1 MSAEVFNLNAKIT
14 ADVSGFQKGVQD
26 AQRSMNTL
34 SNELG
39 STLKYTE
46 SAINA
51 LRPYTEFE
59 KKLLDQKIE
68 SVQKS
73 NELNLQNLANS
84 KATIDEIYEVEK
96 EGIVKLTNLK
106 LEQLEAEHYNAVEK
120 AKINNESEAE
130 INRIH
135 EYYNNERVKIVNEAN
150 RQIEESTN
158 KSSNKIKDGLK
169 NWGVNL
175 DQFYSQGSSTFN
187 KFGINVDKFA
197 SHFGMSGKMMS
208 GIVACTTA
216 LVKLGQE
223 MDEARKQIALGTGA
237 IGDALDDLERSS
249 KKALVLGVG
258 ANVEQTG
265 KLVADL
271 NTRFGITGDTLE
283 QTTVQFGKFAKVAG
297 IDVSNAVN
305 KMADVMAR
313 WNIPLEQSDE
323 LMNQL
328 TSASQMSGAS
338 VDELISSVTTGQTY
352 FKQFGYSLSDSVALL
367 SNFRKNGIQT
377 SSVLMGMRT
386 ALAKFSKEGKDAKQ
400 GMEEVSKA
408 IQNASSETEAMAL
421 AVETFGTRSG
431 PEMFQAI
438 KNGCLDIEEFKN
450 AMVDANS
457 ALEDTYDASRTSK
470 DAMND
475 LMNSLKGTFGGFG
488 QAFSALWKGLLD
500 TVTEFVRFFEP
511 LITPIAEVVK
521 FVFQKIAD
529 LITWIVREVR
539 KGVQENESC
548 WKWIVKTINDAGKLI
563 KGVLD
568 DLFSVIKDT
577 FGLIISIINGD
588 WEKAWI
594 HAQLIVLKF
603 SRICSKI
610 CDAVANVFVDM
621 INGVGNKIMEFFPM
635 MIQKITSL
643 YESLGGKSGLMGL
656 ANEWSGGAFEWFL
669 QQKKELEGLGYTG
682 DRLIEEWTGQIKK
695 ATENLWKPLDHVSLA
710 DVKIGGTGMTTNEYI
725 ADLEKQLDDLEKKS
739 GKVDL
744 GGDPT
749 ATMGTYSLGASETG
763 EGDDEKKAKES
774 QVWIQKRL
782 QQQLDAI
789 TQEKE
794 ARLNA
799 LREEGATQ
807 EQLDAIN
814 AVFAERQIAKYN
826 ELQAIKKA
834 NDEESIKDVANIEE
848 EKLNLEQW
856 YADEAEKYRVEV
868 STNTV
873 KAIEK
878 VETQSTEWKMKLLEQ
893 EIDALEEERA
903 LTVETMK
910 AEGKTAQEINEA
922 QLEYLNQ
929 QIDKTYEL
937 MELKKKASLESAK
950 NAEEQAEIEQYYS
963 NETASETSKVWNK
976 LIAKADE
983 KAKASG
989 NKFVQVM
996 AKIGSTIK
1004 KVVDTTVKVIKKGFD
1019 MAWKII
1025 QFNPDEFLDSLLKIA
1040 DTIETF
1046 FIETVPRLPGI
1057 VDSVGNC
1064 IEVIADTIT
1073 KPEVIDTLMQAIEDV
1088 VIKAV
1093 DWMTK
1098 NVKRILGSLG
1108 KLVGAIIGAL
1118 GKVISEIDW
1127 FQLLGEVLGGLWD
1140 AIASIG
1146 QGLWDGIVSVFSK
1159 IGEWISNWWNNLWKT
1174 VGNWWNNMW
1183 KGVGNW
1189 FKGIFG
1195 FATGTN
1201 NAPSGLALVGERGPE
1216 LIDLH
1221 GGERIYNT
1229 DSTRDIL
1236 SGGSS
1241 GSSNVWNVTFN
1252 NTVDTTAYTMMRQL
1266 KGYQRQMAVNGI
1278 I

>member
-1 MSAEVFNLNAKIT
+1 MATEVFNLNANIT
-14 ADVSGFQKGVQD
+14 ADTSGFTAG
-26 AQRSMNTL
+26 L
-34 SNELG
+34 
-39 STLKYTE
+39 
-46 SAINA
+46 
-51 LRPYTEFE
+51 
-59 KKLLDQKIE
+59 
-68 SVQKS
+68 
-73 NELNLQNLANS
+73 S
-84 KATIDEIYEVEK
+84 KA
-96 EGIVKLTNLK
+96 
-106 LEQLEAEHYNAVEK
+106 EA
-120 AKINNESEAE
+120 
-130 INRIH
+130 
-135 EYYNNERVKIVNEAN
+135 
-150 RQIEESTN
+150 
-158 KSSNKIKDGLK
+158 GLK
-169 NWGVNL
+169 NWGL
-175 DQFYSQGSSTFN
+175 DLN
-187 KFGINVDKFA
+187 KFYDKGSGIFKNFGIDIDKFA

-237 IGDALDDLERSS
+237 IGDALDDLEQSS

-297 IDVSNAVN
+297 IDVSGAVN

-408 IQNASSETEAMAL
+408 IQNASSDTEAMAI

-450 AMVDANS
+450 AMMEANS

-475 LMNSLKGTFGGFG
+475 LVNSLKGTFGGFG

-511 LITPIAEVVK
+511 LITPVAEVFK
-521 FVFQKIAD
+521 YVFQKIGD
-529 LITWIVREVR
+529 LMSWFVRELR
-539 KGVQENESC
+539 RFVQQHSTTWNTVISVLNTV
-548 WKWIVKTINDAGKLI
+548 KNAFKKIFDGLVGIVKDA
-563 KGVLD
+563 
-568 DLFSVIKDT
+568 
-577 FGLIISIINGD
+577 FGLIFAILGGR
-588 WEKAWI
+588 WEEAWI
-594 HAQLIVLKF
+594 HAQLVVL
-603 SRICSKI
+603 RIGKAI
-610 CDAVANVFVDM
+610 QDAMSGIANVFQKLFEKISGWYTDMVGGFVKSALNSPLKGMILSSVGITDEMIEKAGGVDEFVKL
-621 INGVGNKIMEFFPM
+621 GVKGAKFV
-635 MIQKITSL
+635 
-643 YESLGGKSGLMGL
+643 
-656 ANEWSGGAFEWFL
+656 ANEVDLA
-669 QQKKELEGLGYTG
+669 KEAMTKDGQSME
-682 DRLIEEWTGQIKK
+682 DLIAG
-695 ATENLWKPLDHVSLA
+695 
-710 DVKIGGTGMTTNEYI
+710 
-725 ADLEKQLDDLEKKS
+725 LEKKLENLKGDYDDLS
-739 GKVDL
+739 DL
-744 GGDPT
+744 GSIGNYAGWGGTLPGTGADDGGDGGDGGDEASKRST
-749 ATMGTYSLGASETG
+749 AW
-763 EGDDEKKAKES
+763 
-774 QVWIQKRL
+774 QQKRL

-789 TQEKE
+789 EKE
-794 ARLNA
+794 KREKLNA
-799 LREEGATQ
+799 LAEEGMAQ
-807 EQLDAIN
+807 ADLDKVN
-814 AVFAERQIAKYN
+814 EVFAKRQIEVFKQLQ
-826 ELQAIKKA
+826 ELKKDA
-834 NDEESIKDVANIEE
+834 DLKSVESYSNAEE
-848 EKLNLEQW
+848 EKLKLNEY
-856 YADEAEKYRVEV
+856 YADEEQKYILEV

-873 KAIEK
+873 KEKIK
-878 VETQSTEWKMKLLEQ
+878 VETQSTEWKMKLLQQ
-893 EIDALEEERA
+893 EIDALEEERV

-950 NAEEQAEIEQYYS
+950 NAEEQAEIERYYS

-976 LIAKADE
+976 LITKTDE

-989 NKFVQVM
+989 NKFVQIM

-1004 KVVDTTVKVIKKGFD
+1004 KVVDTAVKVIKKGFD

-1025 QFNPDEFLDSLLKIA
+1025 QFNPDEFLDDLLKVA

-1108 KLVGAIIGAL
+1108 KLVGAIVKAL

-1127 FQLLGEVLGGLWD
+1127 FQLFGEVLGGLWD

-1221 GGERIYNT
+1221 GGERIYNAE
-1229 DSTRDIL
+1229 STRDIL

>member
-1 MSAEVFNLNAKIT
+1 MATEVFNLNANIT
-14 ADVSGFQKGVQD
+14 ADTSGFTAG
-26 AQRSMNTL
+26 L
-34 SNELG
+34 
-39 STLKYTE
+39 
-46 SAINA
+46 
-51 LRPYTEFE
+51 
-59 KKLLDQKIE
+59 
-68 SVQKS
+68 
-73 NELNLQNLANS
+73 S
-84 KATIDEIYEVEK
+84 KA
-96 EGIVKLTNLK
+96 
-106 LEQLEAEHYNAVEK
+106 EA
-120 AKINNESEAE
+120 
-130 INRIH
+130 
-135 EYYNNERVKIVNEAN
+135 
-150 RQIEESTN
+150 
-158 KSSNKIKDGLK
+158 GLK
-169 NWGVNL
+169 NWGL
-175 DQFYSQGSSTFN
+175 DLN
-187 KFGINVDKFA
+187 KFYDKGSGIFKNFGIDIDKFA

-408 IQNASSETEAMAL
+408 IQNASSDTEAMAI
-421 AVETFGTRSG
+421 ACETFGTRSG

-594 HAQLIVLKF
+594 HAQLIFLKF
-603 SRICSKI
+603 SRAVSKI
-610 CDAVANVFVDM
+610 CDGIANIFVDL
-621 INGVGNKIMEFFPM
+621 INNITSHVNDIMPKL
-635 MIQKITSL
+635 MIQMTDMF
-643 YESLGGKSGLMGL
+643 EQLGGKHGLMGFV
-656 ANEWSGGAFEWFL
+656 NDQMGGALEKLSEQKQIL
-669 QQKKELEGLGYTG
+669 QSKGYTG
-682 DRLIEEWTGQIKK
+682 DYLYRARLEVNKL
-695 ATENLWKPLDHVSLA
+695 AFSNLFKPLDHIELA
-710 DVKIGGTGMTTNEYI
+710 EIKIAGTGMSMNDYI
-725 ADLEKQLDDLEKKS
+725 AGLEKQLDDLEKKS

-893 EIDALEEERA
+893 EIDAIEEERA

-976 LIAKADE
+976 LITKADG

-1004 KVVDTTVKVIKKGFD
+1004 KVVDTAVKAIKKGFD

-1025 QFNPDEFLDSLLKIA
+1025 QFNPDEFLDDLLKVA

-1159 IGEWISNWWNNLWKT
+1159 IGEWISNWWNNMWKGI
-1174 VGNWWNNMW
+1174 GNWWNNMW

-1189 FKGIFG
+1189 FKGLFG

-1221 GGERIYNT
+1221 GGERIYNAET
-1229 DSTRDIL
+1229 TRDIM

>member
-1 MSAEVFNLNAKIT
+1 MSAEVFNLNARIT
-14 ADVSGFQKGVQD
+14 ADVSGFQRGVQD

-34 SNELG
+34 SEELG

-96 EGIVKLTNLK
+96 EGIVKLSNLK

-175 DQFYSQGSSTFN
+175 DQFYSQGSSLFN

-297 IDVSNAVN
+297 IDVSGAVN

-408 IQNASSETEAMAL
+408 IQNASSDTEAMAI
-421 AVETFGTRSG
+421 ACETFGTRSG

-450 AMVDANS
+450 AMVEANS

-521 FVFQKIAD
+521 FVFQKIAA

-548 WKWIVKTINDAGKLI
+548 WKWMVKTFNDAGKLI

-588 WEKAWI
+588 WDKAWI
-594 HAQLIVLKF
+594 QAQLIVLKF
-603 SRICSKI
+603 SRAVSKI
-610 CDAVANVFVDM
+610 CDGIANIFVDL
-621 INGVGNKIMEFFPM
+621 INGVGDLINKGWVEWIKF
-635 MIQKITSL
+635 TTDL
-643 YESLGGKSGLMGL
+643 YE
-656 ANEWSGGAFEWFL
+656 NSGGFIDITGAGKQFSAW
-669 QQKKELEGLGYTG
+669 KKEFNEIYKDTKEA
-682 DRLIEEWTGQIKK
+682 DKAFSDYIKGFMKGSGMAFK
-695 ATENLWKPLDHVSLA
+695 ALDHITLA
-710 DVKIGGTGMTTNEYI
+710 DIKVGGVSMNDYI

-749 ATMGTYSLGASETG
+749 ATMGTYALGASETG
-763 EGDDEKKAKES
+763 GGDDEKKAKES

-878 VETQSTEWKMKLLEQ
+878 VETQSTEWKMKLLQQ

-976 LIAKADE
+976 LITKADE

-989 NKFVQVM
+989 NKFVQIM

-1004 KVVDTTVKVIKKGFD
+1004 KVVDTAVKVIKKGFD

-1025 QFNPDEFLDSLLKIA
+1025 QFNPDEFLDDLLKVA

-1108 KLVGAIIGAL
+1108 KLVGAIIRAL

>member
-1 MSAEVFNLNAKIT
+1 M
-14 ADVSGFQKGVQD
+14 
-26 AQRSMNTL
+26 
-34 SNELG
+34 
-39 STLKYTE
+39 
-46 SAINA
+46 
-51 LRPYTEFE
+51 
-59 KKLLDQKIE
+59 
-68 SVQKS
+68 
-73 NELNLQNLANS
+73 
-84 KATIDEIYEVEK
+84 
-96 EGIVKLTNLK
+96 
-106 LEQLEAEHYNAVEK
+106 
-120 AKINNESEAE
+120 
-130 INRIH
+130 
-135 EYYNNERVKIVNEAN
+135 
-150 RQIEESTN
+150 
-158 KSSNKIKDGLK
+158 
-169 NWGVNL
+169 
-175 DQFYSQGSSTFN
+175 
-187 KFGINVDKFA
+187 
-197 SHFGMSGKMMS
+197 
-208 GIVACTTA
+208 
-216 LVKLGQE
+216 
-223 MDEARKQIALGTGA
+223 
-237 IGDALDDLERSS
+237 
-249 KKALVLGVG
+249 
-258 ANVEQTG
+258 
-265 KLVADL
+265 
-271 NTRFGITGDTLE
+271 
-283 QTTVQFGKFAKVAG
+283 
-297 IDVSNAVN
+297 
-305 KMADVMAR
+305 
-313 WNIPLEQSDE
+313 
-323 LMNQL
+323 
-328 TSASQMSGAS
+328 
-338 VDELISSVTTGQTY
+338 
-352 FKQFGYSLSDSVALL
+352 
-367 SNFRKNGIQT
+367 
-377 SSVLMGMRT
+377 
-386 ALAKFSKEGKDAKQ
+386 
-400 GMEEVSKA
+400 
-408 IQNASSETEAMAL
+408 
-421 AVETFGTRSG
+421 
-431 PEMFQAI
+431 
-438 KNGCLDIEEFKN
+438 
-450 AMVDANS
+450 
-457 ALEDTYDASRTSK
+457 DTYDASRTSK

-548 WKWIVKTINDAGKLI
+548 WKWIVKTFNDAGKLI

-588 WEKAWI
+588 WDKAWI
-594 HAQLIVLKF
+594 HAQLIVLNF
-603 SRICSKI
+603 SRACSRI
-610 CDAVANVFVDM
+610 CDAVANVFIDM
-621 INGVGNKIMEFFPM
+621 INN
-635 MIQKITSL
+635 ITSHANDIMPEL
-643 YESLGGKSGLMGL
+643 MIWVTDMFEQLGGKHGLMGFV
-656 ANEWSGGAFEWFL
+656 NDQMGGALEKLSEQKQIL
-669 QQKKELEGLGYTG
+669 QSKGYTG
-682 DRLIEEWTGQIKK
+682 DYLHHERLEKNK
-695 ATENLWKPLDHVSLA
+695 LLFSDLFKSLDRITLS
-710 DVKIGGTGMTTNEYI
+710 DIKIGGVSMNDYI

-749 ATMGTYSLGASETG
+749 ATMGTYSLGAYSLGASETG

-878 VETQSTEWKMKLLEQ
+878 VETQSTEWKMKLLQQ

-976 LIAKADE
+976 LITKADE

-1004 KVVDTTVKVIKKGFD
+1004 KVVDTAVKVIKKGFD

-1025 QFNPDEFLDSLLKIA
+1025 QFNPDEFLDDLLKVA

-1108 KLVGAIIGAL
+1108 KLVGAIIRAL

-1159 IGEWISNWWNNLWKT
+1159 IGEWISNWWNNLWNT

-1183 KGVGNW
+1183 SGIGNW

-1221 GGERIYNT
+1221 GGERIYNA

>member
-1 MSAEVFNLNAKIT
+1 MATEVLNLNANIT
-14 ADVSGFQKGVQD
+14 ADTSGFTAG
-26 AQRSMNTL
+26 
-34 SNELG
+34 
-39 STLKYTE
+39 
-46 SAINA
+46 
-51 LRPYTEFE
+51 LR
-59 KKLLDQKIE
+59 
-68 SVQKS
+68 
-73 NELNLQNLANS
+73 
-84 KATIDEIYEVEK
+84 KA
-96 EGIVKLTNLK
+96 
-106 LEQLEAEHYNAVEK
+106 EA
-120 AKINNESEAE
+120 
-130 INRIH
+130 R
-135 EYYNNERVKIVNEAN
+135 
-150 RQIEESTN
+150 
-158 KSSNKIKDGLK
+158 LK
-169 NWGVNL
+169 NWGL
-175 DQFYSQGSSTFN
+175 DLNKFYDKGSGIFK
-187 KFGINVDKFA
+187 KFGIDIDKFA
-197 SHFGMSGKMMS
+197 RHFGMSGKMMS

-377 SSVLMGMRT
+377 SSVLTGMRT
-386 ALAKFSKEGKDAKQ
+386 ALAKFSMEGKDAKQ

-408 IQNASSETEAMAL
+408 IQNASSDAEAMAI
-421 AVETFGTRSG
+421 ACETFGTRSG

-450 AMVDANS
+450 AMVEANS

-539 KGVQENESC
+539 KGVQENDSC
-548 WKWIVKTINDAGKLI
+548 WKWIVKTFNDAGKLI
-563 KGVLD
+563 KGILD

-603 SRICSKI
+603 SRAVSKI
-610 CDAVANVFVDM
+610 CDGIANIFVDL
-621 INGVGNKIMEFFPM
+621 INN
-635 MIQKITSL
+635 ITSHVNDIMP
-643 YESLGGKSGLMGL
+643 SLMISLTDMFEQMGGKHGLMGFV
-656 ANEWSGGAFEWFL
+656 NDQMGGALEKLSEQKQIL
-669 QQKKELEGLGYTG
+669 QSKGYTG
-682 DRLIEEWTGQIKK
+682 DYLYRARLEVNK
-695 ATENLWKPLDHVSLA
+695 LLFSDLFKPLDHITLA
-710 DVKIGGTGMTTNEYI
+710 DIKVGGVSMNEYI
-725 ADLEKQLDDLEKKS
+725 ADLEKQLADLEKKS

-878 VETQSTEWKMKLLEQ
+878 VETQSTEWKMKLLQQ
-893 EIDALEEERA
+893 EIDALEEERS

-950 NAEEQAEIEQYYS
+950 NAEEQAQIEQYYS

-976 LIAKADE
+976 LITKTDE

-1004 KVVDTTVKVIKKGFD
+1004 KVVDTAVKVIKKGFD

-1025 QFNPDEFLDSLLKIA
+1025 QFNPDEFLDDLLKVA

-1108 KLVGAIIGAL
+1108 KLVGAIIRAL

-1183 KGVGNW
+1183 SGVGNW

>member
-1 MSAEVFNLNAKIT
+1 MSVEVFNLNAKIT

-34 SNELG
+34 SEELG

-175 DQFYSQGSSTFN
+175 DQFYSQGSSIFN

-297 IDVSNAVN
+297 IDVSGAVN

-408 IQNASSETEAMAL
+408 IQNASSDTEAMAI
-421 AVETFGTRSG
+421 ACETFGTRSG

-548 WKWIVKTINDAGKLI
+548 WKWIVKTFNDAGKLI

-588 WEKAWI
+588 WDKAWI

-603 SRICSKI
+603 SRACSRI
-610 CDAVANVFVDM
+610 CDAVANVFIDM
-621 INGVGNKIMEFFPM
+621 INN
-635 MIQKITSL
+635 ITSHANDIMPEL
-643 YESLGGKSGLMGL
+643 MIRVTDMFEQLGGKHGLMGFV
-656 ANEWSGGAFEWFL
+656 NDQMGGALEKLSEQKQIL
-669 QQKKELEGLGYTG
+669 QSKGYTG
-682 DRLIEEWTGQIKK
+682 DYLYHARLEVNK
-695 ATENLWKPLDHVSLA
+695 LLFSDLFKPLDHITLS
-710 DVKIGGTGMTTNEYI
+710 DIKIGGVSMNDYI

-893 EIDALEEERA
+893 EIDAIEEERA
-903 LTVETMK
+903 LTVEIMK

-950 NAEEQAEIEQYYS
+950 NAEEQAEIERYYT

-976 LIAKADE
+976 LITKTDE

-989 NKFVQVM
+989 NKFVQIM

-1004 KVVDTTVKVIKKGFD
+1004 KVVDTAVKVIKKGFD

-1025 QFNPDEFLDSLLKIA
+1025 QFNPDEFLDDLLKVA

-1108 KLVGAIIGAL
+1108 KLVGAILKAL
-1118 GKVISEIDW
+1118 GQVISEIDW

-1159 IGEWISNWWNNLWKT
+1159 IGEWISNWWNNLWNT

-1183 KGVGNW
+1183 RGVGNW

-1221 GGERIYNT
+1221 GGERIYNA

>member
-14 ADVSGFQKGVQD
+14 ADVSDFQRGVHD
-26 AQRSMNTL
+26 AQKSMNTL
-34 SNELG
+34 SEELG

-59 KKLLDQKIE
+59 KKLLEQKIE

-106 LEQLEAEHYNAVEK
+106 LEQLEAEHYSAVEK

-175 DQFYSQGSSTFN
+175 DQFYNQGSSIFN
-187 KFGINVDKFA
+187 KFGINIDKFA

-377 SSVLMGMRT
+377 SSVLTGMRT

-400 GMEEVSKA
+400 GMAEVSKA
-408 IQNASSETEAMAL
+408 IQNASSETEAMAI
-421 AVETFGTRSG
+421 ACETFGTRSG

-438 KNGCLDIEEFKN
+438 KNGCLDIEEFKD
-450 AMVDANS
+450 AMLEANS
-457 ALEDTYDASRTSK
+457 AMEDTYDASRTSK

-511 LITPIAEVVK
+511 LIAPIADAFK
-521 FVFQKIAD
+521 FVFTKIGE
-529 LITWIVREVR
+529 LISWFASELRRFVQQHSGAWNTVISVLNTVKDAFKKIFNGIV
-539 KGVQENESC
+539 G
-548 WKWIVKTINDAGKLI
+548 IVKDA
-563 KGVLD
+563 
-568 DLFSVIKDT
+568 
-577 FGLIISIINGD
+577 FGLIFSILGGR
-588 WEKAWI
+588 WEEAWI
-594 HAQLIVLKF
+594 HAQLIVL
-603 SRICSKI
+603 RIGKAI
-610 CDAVANVFVDM
+610 QDAMSGIANVFQKLFEKISGWYTKMVGDMLKNVLNSPLKGVVMGWMNITDEMIEKAGGVEKAIDFAVKSVVFVPKKVDLA
-621 INGVGNKIMEFFPM
+621 KEA
-635 MIQKITSL
+635 ITKD
-643 YESLGGKSGLMGL
+643 GKSMEDL
-656 ANEWSGGAFEWFL
+656 
-669 QQKKELEGLGYTG
+669 
-682 DRLIEEWTGQIKK
+682 
-695 ATENLWKPLDHVSLA
+695 
-710 DVKIGGTGMTTNEYI
+710 I
-725 ADLEKQLDDLEKKS
+725 ADLEKQLEDLKGDYDDLS
-739 GKVDL
+739 DL
-744 GGDPT
+744 GTIGNYAGWGGTLPGAPGWGGTLPGAPGDAGGDGGDKASKRST
-749 ATMGTYSLGASETG
+749 AW
-763 EGDDEKKAKES
+763 
-774 QVWIQKRL
+774 QQKRL

-789 TQEKE
+789 EKE
-794 ARLNA
+794 KKEKLNA
-799 LREEGATQ
+799 LAEEGMAQ
-807 EQLDAIN
+807 ADLDKVN
-814 AVFAERQIAKYN
+814 EVFANKQIEVFKQLQ
-826 ELQAIKKA
+826 ELKKDA
-834 NDEESIKDVANIEE
+834 DLKSVESYSNAEE
-848 EKLNLEQW
+848 EKLKLNEY
-856 YADEAEKYRVEV
+856 YADEEQKYILEV

-873 KAIEK
+873 KEKIK
-878 VETQSTEWKMKLLEQ
+878 VEEKSTEWKMKLLQQ
-893 EIDALEEERA
+893 EIDAIEEERA
-903 LTVETMK
+903 LTVATMK

-950 NAEEQAEIEQYYS
+950 NAEEQAEIEKYYS

-976 LIAKADE
+976 LISKADE

-1004 KVVDTTVKVIKKGFD
+1004 KVVDTAVKVIKKGFD

-1025 QFNPDEFLDSLLKIA
+1025 QFNPDEFLDDLLKVA

-1046 FIETVPRLPGI
+1046 FIETVPKLPGI
-1057 VDSVGNC
+1057 VDSVGNV

-1073 KPEVIDTLMQAIEDV
+1073 KPEVIETLMQAIEDV

-1108 KLVGAIIGAL
+1108 KLVGAVIRAL

-1127 FQLLGEVLGGLWD
+1127 FQLMGEILGGLWD

-1159 IGEWISNWWNNLWKT
+1159 IGEWISNWWNNLWNT

-1183 KGVGNW
+1183 SGVGNW

-1201 NAPSGLALVGERGPE
+1201 NAPSGLALVGEQGPE

-1221 GGERIYNT
+1221 GGERIYNA

-1236 SGGSS
+1236 SGGGS

-1252 NTVDTTAYTMMRQL
+1252 NTTDTTAYTMMRQL

>member
-1 MSAEVFNLNAKIT
+1 MATEVYNLNANIT
-14 ADVSGFQKGVQD
+14 ADTSGFTAG
-26 AQRSMNTL
+26 L
-34 SNELG
+34 
-39 STLKYTE
+39 
-46 SAINA
+46 
-51 LRPYTEFE
+51 
-59 KKLLDQKIE
+59 
-68 SVQKS
+68 
-73 NELNLQNLANS
+73 S
-84 KATIDEIYEVEK
+84 KA
-96 EGIVKLTNLK
+96 
-106 LEQLEAEHYNAVEK
+106 
-120 AKINNESEAE
+120 ES
-130 INRIH
+130 
-135 EYYNNERVKIVNEAN
+135 
-150 RQIEESTN
+150 
-158 KSSNKIKDGLK
+158 GLK
-169 NWGVNL
+169 NWGL
-175 DQFYSQGSSTFN
+175 DLN
-187 KFGINVDKFA
+187 KFYDKGSGIFKNFGIDIDKFA

-297 IDVSNAVN
+297 IDVSGAVN

-386 ALAKFSKEGKDAKQ
+386 ALAKFSKEGMDAKQ
-400 GMEEVSKA
+400 GMAEVSKA
-408 IQNASSETEAMAL
+408 IQNASTETEAMAI
-421 AVETFGTRSG
+421 ACETFGTRSG

-438 KNGCLDIEEFKN
+438 KNGCLDIEEFKG
-450 AMVDANS
+450 AMLEANS
-457 ALEDTYDASRTSK
+457 AMEDTYNASRTSK

-475 LMNSLKGTFGGFG
+475 LVNSLKGTFGGFG

-511 LITPIAEVVK
+511 LISPIAEAFK
-521 FVFQKIAD
+521 FVFTKIGE
-529 LITWIVREVR
+529 LISWFASELRRFVQQHSGAWNTVISVLNTVKDAFKKIFNGIV
-539 KGVQENESC
+539 G
-548 WKWIVKTINDAGKLI
+548 IVKDA
-563 KGVLD
+563 
-568 DLFSVIKDT
+568 
-577 FGLIISIINGD
+577 FGLIFSILGGR
-588 WEKAWI
+588 WEEAWI
-594 HAQLIVLKF
+594 HAQLIVL
-603 SRICSKI
+603 RIGKAI
-610 CDAVANVFVDM
+610 QDAMSGIANVFQKLFEKISGWYTQMVGDMLKGALNSPLKGVVMDWMHITDEIIEKAGGVEKAIDFAVKSVVFVPKEVDLAKEAM
-621 INGVGNKIMEFFPM
+621 TKD
-635 MIQKITSL
+635 
-643 YESLGGKSGLMGL
+643 GKSMEDL
-656 ANEWSGGAFEWFL
+656 
-669 QQKKELEGLGYTG
+669 
-682 DRLIEEWTGQIKK
+682 
-695 ATENLWKPLDHVSLA
+695 
-710 DVKIGGTGMTTNEYI
+710 I
-725 ADLEKQLDDLEKKS
+725 ADLEKQLEDLKGDYDDMS
-739 GKVDL
+739 DL
-744 GGDPT
+744 GTIGNYAGWGGTLPGAPGDAGGGGGDGGDEASKRST
-749 ATMGTYSLGASETG
+749 AW
-763 EGDDEKKAKES
+763 
-774 QVWIQKRL
+774 QQKRL

-789 TQEKE
+789 EKE
-794 ARLNA
+794 KREKLNA
-799 LREEGATQ
+799 LAEEGMAQ
-807 EQLDAIN
+807 ADLDKIN
-814 AVFAERQIAKYN
+814 EVFANKQIEVFKKLQ
-826 ELQAIKKA
+826 ELKKDA
-834 NDEESIKDVANIEE
+834 DLKSVESYSNAEE
-848 EKLNLEQW
+848 EKLKLNEY
-856 YADEAEKYRVEV
+856 YADEEQKYILEV

-873 KAIEK
+873 KEKIK
-878 VETQSTEWKMKLLEQ
+878 VEEKSTEWKMKLLQQ
-893 EIDALEEERA
+893 EIDAIEEERA
-903 LTVETMK
+903 LTVATMK

-950 NAEEQAEIEQYYS
+950 NAEEQAEIEKYYS

-976 LIAKADE
+976 LISKADE

-1004 KVVDTTVKVIKKGFD
+1004 KVVDTAVKVIKKGFD

-1025 QFNPDEFLDSLLKIA
+1025 QFNPDEFLDDLLKVA

-1046 FIETVPRLPGI
+1046 FIETVPKLPGI
-1057 VDSVGNC
+1057 VGSVGNV

-1073 KPEVIDTLMQAIEDV
+1073 KPEVIETLMQAIEDV

-1108 KLVGAIIGAL
+1108 KLVGAVVRAL

-1127 FQLLGEVLGGLWD
+1127 FQLMGEILAGLWD

-1159 IGEWISNWWNNLWKT
+1159 IGEWISNWWNNLWNT

-1183 KGVGNW
+1183 SGVGNW

-1201 NAPSGLALVGERGPE
+1201 NAPSGLALVGEQGPE

-1221 GGERIYNT
+1221 GGERIYNA

-1236 SGGSS
+1236 SGGGS